1 MRQMRYL
8 WLGVC
13 GMLALASCSREYED
27 PVRETVPEKP
37 AFLMEV
43 KAHDAATKTVIDEQD
58 DTHYNILWQAGD
70 KLGVFEVGN
79 GVVQNKAESDPLTAP
94 GASATFGI
102 TLSGEVEAPYHYTFV
117 YPASALSK
125 KNEKYLVTIPADQ
138 TFAPNS
144 FDIHSD
150 VLVSEH
156 LAFPTE
162 RPTSVS
168 PAFARLG
175 GTARMVIQA
184 PTTSERIERISFS
197 TTEANIV
204 GSYYLD
210 PATGDLT
217 DDLKASLSKNIQL
230 TPAASTTYSGNI
242 VVWFRLADVTLS
254 NDFTVI
260 VRTDAKT
267 YTKTV
272 DLAGLSRSL
281 TFRHGKLTKFG
292 VDMSSAVVTD
302 NTYEG
307 NYAEFTVQDVR
318 GKGITTNTYTVIEP
332 YLKLYGD
339 SWTGKVNNDNGGFGL
354 RRCDNGTND
363 SYLLLPKFK
372 NGIASVTVTL
382 SQAMA
387 ADKTLFLSSTANGT
401 EGDIAS
407 LTTVADQTVYTFDL
421 SAAEV
426 SQAYLRASLA
436 AAYILKVAVVGN
448 EDSREALADPTNLTA
463 TLDTRVN
470 NLVHLSW
477 NTVPDAAYYR
487 IDYTPEGGSTSSMM
501 VEADETDQML
511 QDLDGLEYSKTY
523 TFTIT
528 AIADEYFSKNS
539 SAVDAVAPLTTGAQP
554 AGLTVDVIDVALT
567 GVTSTS
573 YTVWSG
579 KKVNTA
585 VYAGKT
591 AKPSSGNA
599 IQMRSSSHTG
609 LYTTT
614 SGGYLRSITVTL
626 TSNTT
631 NTLDVYAKNEAYTSF
646 DDLWDNSKKGTKIGS
661 VSGNGSTEV
670 KQRITLADNY
680 SYFAVRSNNGAVYV
694 AEIRVEWANAAL
706 PVATVT
712 TVGHDD
718 IKATEATLNGSYTGA
733 AGGIYEAGFYWD
745 TSQASLQSMAHPD
758 QVVTTDGSNDA
769 SGDFTCKLGSLSEL
783 TTYYYKAY
791 VLEFDSVSQTY
802 VEHYGE
808 IKSFTTLA
816 KASFQPGGWL
826 EMPSYTTAAMNGTT
840 ESSLADLYAI
850 THYATM
856 HGDNVRNYSILYDPE
871 VYASYWVAYP
881 LCKDHLG
888 TGREEDW
895 NYDPIVPQA
904 KQTAVFKGYGVNVA
918 SANYNNQHYARGH
931 QLPNADRN
939 GVDEMM
945 AQTYYSTNLT
955 PQLQHGFNGG
965 VWNNL
970 EEAVRSV
977 IKNNTDTVYVV
988 TGAAF
993 RKKGGNETIQ
1003 TITSTRDGK
1012 VLPVPN
1018 YYWKVLLR
1026 VKWSGSTVSS
1036 ASTVGFWLEHRDNY
1050 DTGGTNYLPFVTT
1063 VDQIEEWTGFD
1074 FFTNIGDLQGG
1085 AEDDADWNAF
1095 KNF

>member
-1 MRQMRYL
+1 MKRIAYL
-8 WLGVC
+8 LFAGSV
-13 GMLALASCSREYED
+13 LLASCSREYED

-37 AFLMEV
+37 AFRMEV
-43 KAHDAATKTVIDEQD
+43 KADGTVTKTVIDEQD
-58 DTHYNILWQAGD
+58 ESHFNILWQAGD

-79 GVVQNKAESDPLTAP
+79 GVIQTKAESDPLTAP

-102 TLSGEVEAPYHYTFV
+102 TLSGEAEAPYHYTFV

-125 KNEKYLVTIPADQ
+125 KGDKYLVTIPSNQ

-144 FDIHSD
+144 FDIDSD

-175 GTARMVIQA
+175 GTVRLVIQA
-184 PTTSERIERISFS
+184 PTTTERIERISFS

-210 PATGDLT
+210 PTTGELT
-217 DDLKASLSKNIQL
+217 DDLKASFSKNIQL

-242 VVWFRLADVTLS
+242 VVWFRLAEVTLS
-254 NDFTVI
+254 DNFTVI

-267 YTKTV
+267 YTKAV
-272 DLAGLSRSL
+272 DLASLGRSL
-281 TFRHGKLTKFG
+281 IFQHGKLTKFG
-292 VDMSSAVVTD
+292 VNMADAVVTD

-318 GKGITTNTYTVIEP
+318 GKGITTNNYKVIEP
-332 YLKLYGD
+332 YLKIYGD
-339 SWTGKVNNDNGGFGL
+339 SWTGKVNNDNGGFGI

-382 SQAMA
+382 SQAIA
-387 ADKTLFLSSTANGT
+387 AGKTLFLSSTANGT
-401 EGDIAS
+401 EGDVAS

-421 SAAEV
+421 TASDV
-426 SQAYLRASLA
+426 SQAYLRVSGA
-436 AAYILKVAVVGN
+436 AAYIMKVAVVGKN
-448 EDSREALADPTNLTA
+448 DSREALEEPANYSG

-470 NLVHLSW
+470 NLVHLEW
-477 NTVPDAAYYR
+477 DTVPDAAYYQ
-487 IDYTPEGGSTSSMM
+487 INYTPEGGSTSSVL
-501 VEADETDQML
+501 VEADETAQMQ
-511 QDLDGLEYSKTY
+511 QDLDGLEYAKTY

-539 SAVDAVAPLTTGAQP
+539 SAVNAAPLTTGAQP

-567 GVTSTS
+567 GVSTS
-573 YTVWSG
+573 SYTEWSG
-579 KKVNTA
+579 EKVNTA
-585 VYAGKT
+585 VYAGTT
-591 AKPSSGNA
+591 AKGSNA
-599 IQMRSSSHTG
+599 IQMNTSKHYG

-614 SGGYLRSITVTL
+614 SGGYLRSITITL
-626 TSNTT
+626 TANTT
-631 NTLDVYAKNEAYTSF
+631 NTVDVYAKNAAYASV
-646 DDLWDNSKKGTKIGS
+646 DDLWNNQGTKIGS
-661 VSGNGSTEV
+661 VSGNGSTVV
-670 KQRITLADNY
+670 KQKIILADNY
-680 SYFAVRSNNGAVYV
+680 THFAVRSSGGAVYV

-706 PVATVT
+706 PVASVITL
-712 TVGHDD
+712 GHDD
-718 IKATEATLNGSYTGA
+718 VKATEATLNGSYSGA

-745 TSQASLQSMAHPD
+745 TKQSDLQALAHPD
-758 QVVTTDGSNDA
+758 QVVTTDGSNNT
-769 SGDFTCKLGSLSEL
+769 SGNFTCKLGSLSEL

-816 KASFQPGGWL
+816 KASFEPGGWL
-826 EMPSYTTAAMNGTT
+826 EMPSYTTAAMAGTT
-840 ESSLADLYAI
+840 ESALADLYAI

-856 HGDNVRNYSILYDPE
+856 HGDKARNYSFLYDPE
-871 VYASYWVAYP
+871 VFASYWVAYP
-881 LCKDHLG
+881 LCRDHLG

-895 NYDPIVPQA
+895 DYDPIVPQA
-904 KQTAVFKGYGVNVA
+904 KQTAVFKGYGVNVP
-918 SANYNNQHYARGH
+918 SAKYNNQHYARGH

-945 AQTYYSTNLT
+945 AQTYYSTNMT

-965 VWNNL
+965 VWANL

-977 IKNNTDTVYVV
+977 IKDNADTVYVV

-1018 YYWKVLLR
+1018 YYWKVLLK
-1026 VKWSGSTVSS
+1026 VKWSGKTVSS

-1074 FFTNIGDLQGG
+1074 FFSNLSSSLQTS
-1085 AEDDADWNAF
+1085 AEANADWNAF
-1095 KNF
+1095 KSY

>member
-1 MRQMRYL
+1 MKRIAYL
-8 WLGVC
+8 LFAGSV
-13 GMLALASCSREYED
+13 LLASCSREYED

-37 AFLMEV
+37 AFRMEI
-43 KAHDAATKTVIDEQD
+43 KADGTATKTVIDEQD
-58 DTHYNILWQAGD
+58 ESHFNILWQAGD

-79 GVVQNKAESDPLTAP
+79 GVVQTKAESDPLTAP

-102 TLSGEVEAPYHYTFV
+102 TLSGEAEAPYHYTFV

-125 KNEKYLVTIPADQ
+125 KGDKYLVTIPSNQ

-144 FDIHSD
+144 FDIDSD

-156 LAFPTE
+156 LAFTTT

-175 GTARMVIQA
+175 GTVRLVIQA
-184 PTTSERIERISFS
+184 PTTTERIERISFS

-204 GSYYLD
+204 GSYYLN
-210 PATGDLT
+210 PATGELT
-217 DDLKASLSKNIQL
+217 DDLKASFSKNIQL

-242 VVWFRLADVTLS
+242 VVWFRLAEVTLS
-254 NDFTVI
+254 DNFTVI

-272 DLAGLSRSL
+272 DLASLGRSL
-281 TFRHGKLTKFG
+281 IFQHGKLTKFG
-292 VDMSSAVVTD
+292 VNMADAVVTD

-318 GKGITTNTYTVIEP
+318 EKGITTNNYKVIEP
-332 YLKLYGD
+332 YLKIYGD
-339 SWTGKVNNDNGGFGL
+339 SWTGKVNNDNGGFGI

-382 SQAMA
+382 SQAIA
-387 ADKTLFLSSTANGT
+387 AGKTLFLSSTANGT
-401 EGDIAS
+401 EGDVAS

-421 SAAEV
+421 TASDDV
-426 SQAYLRASLA
+426 SQAYLRVSGA
-436 AAYILKVAVVGN
+436 AAYIMKVAVVGKN
-448 EDSREALADPTNLTA
+448 DNREALEEPANYSG

-470 NLVHLSW
+470 NLVHLEW
-477 NTVPDAAYYR
+477 NTVPDAAYYQ
-487 IDYTPEGGSTSSMM
+487 INYTPEGGSTSSVL
-501 VEADETDQML
+501 VEADETAQMQ
-511 QDLDGLEYSKTY
+511 QDLDGLEYDKTY

-539 SAVDAVAPLTTGAQP
+539 SAVNAAPLTTGAQP

-567 GVTSTS
+567 GVSSSS
-573 YTVWSG
+573 YTEWSG
-579 KKVNTA
+579 KKVNMA
-585 VYAGKT
+585 VYAGTT
-591 AKPSSGNA
+591 AKGNNA
-599 IQMRSSSHTG
+599 IQMRTSSHTG
-609 LYTTT
+609 LFTTT
-614 SGGYLRSITVTL
+614 TGGYLRSITVTL
-626 TSNTT
+626 TANSS
-631 NTLDVYAKNEAYTSF
+631 NTLDVYAKNVAYTSI

-661 VSGNGSTEV
+661 VSGNGSTVV
-670 KQRITLADNY
+670 KQKITLSDNY
-680 SYFAVRSNNGAVYV
+680 TYFAVRSSSGAIYV

-718 IKATEATLNGSYTGA
+718 VKATEATLNGSYSDA

-745 TSQASLQSMAHPD
+745 TTQSDLQALAHPD
-758 QVVTTDGSNDA
+758 QVVTTDGSNNT

-802 VEHYGE
+802 VEHYGD

-816 KASFQPGGWL
+816 KASFEPGGWL
-826 EMPSYTTAAMNGTT
+826 EMPSYDTAGMVGTT
-840 ESSLADLYAI
+840 ESTLADLYAI

-856 HGDNVRNYSILYDPE
+856 HGDNVRNYSFLYDPE

-881 LCKDHLG
+881 LCRDHLG

-895 NYDPIVPQA
+895 DYDPIVPQA
-904 KQTAVFKGYGVNVA
+904 KQTAVFKGYGVNVP

-945 AQTYYSTNLT
+945 AQTYYSTNMT

-965 VWNNL
+965 VWANL

-977 IKNNTDTVYVV
+977 IKNNADTVYVV

-993 RKKGGNETIQ
+993 RKKGGNETIK

-1026 VKWSGSTVSS
+1026 VKWSGKTVSS

-1074 FFTNIGDLQGG
+1074 FFSNLSSSLQTS
-1085 AEDDADWNAF
+1085 AEANADWNAF
-1095 KNF
+1095 KSY